1 MTSERLDVLLHGQPI
16 GWLERSS
23 SEADPTF
30 TYAPDYV
37 DEGTIALSA
46 RLPIQYAPFA
56 AERVSPYLQGLL
68 PESSDVRLRW
78 SQQLQVTPDDAFGM
92 LAVMGWDCP
101 GAVQFSHPDRVEE
114 LQQRSAEY
122 VTTDESAMGDRVRSL
137 TTQDGTWTMPEEHW
151 SLGGQQEKFALARIG
166 DQWLE
171 AHGSAPTT
179 HIVKPGISRLKHQ
192 ALLEHLTMRAAARVG
207 VEVATTEYRSF
218 DGAWALVVERFDRQS
233 AQDASTTRIHQEDF
247 CQAVGRTPDR
257 KYEERGGPTARDM
270 VAVVNRESIDRRNDL
285 LALADF
291 LIINVVAGAPDG
303 HSKNIALLRRSG
315 GSTIAPLYD
324 LATGLAYDAV
334 DVDRRIALS
343 VGVERLTSRILPQQ
357 WAKASAIVGVE
368 PRLMQARVVQLAEA
382 LPAAFTEAIEEVGS
396 APGIDEIADRVPAR
410 LIEHCQRI
418 LVGLAD

>member
-1 MTSERLDVLLHGQPI
+1 VTSERLVALLHGQPI

-30 TYAPDYV
+30 MYATDYV

-46 RLPIQYAPFA
+46 RLPIQSAPFP
-56 AERVSPYLQGLL
+56 AERVAPYLQGLL
-68 PESSDVRLRW
+68 PESIDVRLRW
-78 SQQLQVTPDDAFGM
+78 SQQLQVTPDDALGM

-101 GAVQFSHPDRVEE
+101 GAVQFSHPDRVGE

-122 VTTDESAMGDRVRSL
+122 ATTDESAIGDRIRSL
-137 TTQDGTWTMPEEHW
+137 TTQDATWTMPEEHW

-171 AHGSAPTT
+171 AHGSAATT
-179 HIVKPGISRLKHQ
+179 HIIKPGIARLKHQ
-192 ALLEHLTMRAAARVG
+192 ALIEHLTMRAAFGVG
-207 VEVATTEYRSF
+207 IDVAVTEYRNF
-218 DGAWALVVERFDRQS
+218 DGAWALIVERFDRQS
-233 AQDASTTRIHQEDF
+233 ASDASTARIHQEDF
-247 CQAVGRTPDR
+247 CQAVGRTPER

-270 VAVVNRESIDRRNDL
+270 VAVINRESIDRRNDL

-343 VGVERLTSRILPQQ
+343 VGGERLTARIRRQQ
-357 WAKASAIVGVE
+357 WDKASAALGID
-368 PRLMQARVVQLAEA
+368 PNLMQARVVRLAEA
-382 LPAAFTEAIEEVGS
+382 LPAAFTEAIEVVGNV
-396 APGIDEIADRVPAR
+396 PGIDEIADRVPAR
-410 LIEHCQRI
+410 LTEHCQRI
-418 LVGLAD
+418 LIGLA